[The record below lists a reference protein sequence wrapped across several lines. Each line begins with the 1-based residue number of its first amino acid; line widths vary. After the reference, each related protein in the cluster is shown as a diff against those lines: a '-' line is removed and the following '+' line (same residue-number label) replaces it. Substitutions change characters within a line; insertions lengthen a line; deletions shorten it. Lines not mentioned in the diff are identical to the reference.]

1 MTKYSLSLLL
11 GGGLV
16 LLLVLGEDLGGEV
29 GVVLVLGLVDLD
41 GIGHDLAVDA
51 GADLGGLHNLDL
63 DADHTLTEL
72 NVTDS
77 LVDEIVLGLSS
88 RDLVTHSVL
97 LGLGALSTDL
107 SADDDFATDGL
118 ALTHDGSH
126 DVVGGITDG
135 GTGEELELKVLAVGG
150 GAACGVV
157 GEGFDGELE
166 FVGLVVE
173 VVSLLDEGFDFLD
186 LAVGLGEHLLGLGAS
201 DADLGGHG
209 SGTDLDTGVSLFS
222 EGAGKELVEFG
233 TENSVSDELL
243 LGVDFLDLGGSG
255 HSNLLINDYQNLNEL
270 FNMRQGQLIKEIL
283 TVNPSVFS
291 FLSFLSSLF
300 LLF

>member
-1 MTKYSLSLLL
+1 MQQSIAKYSLSLLL
-11 GGGLV
+11 GGGLS
-16 LLLVLGEDLGGEV
+16 LLLVLGENLGGEV

-51 GADLGGLHNLDL
+51 GADFGGLHNLDL

-72 NVTDS
+72 NVTDG
-77 LVDEIVLGLSS
+77 LVNEVVLGLSS
-88 RDLVTHSVL
+88 GDLVTHSVL

-107 SADDDFATDGL
+107 TGNDDFATDGL
-118 ALTHDGSH
+118 TLTHDGSH

-157 GEGFDGELE
+157 REGFDRELE

-173 VVSLLDEGFDFLD
+173 VVSLLDERLDFLD
-186 LAVGLGEHLLGLGAS
+186 LAVGLGEHLLGLGAT

-209 SGTDLDTGVSLFS
+209 SGADLDTGVSLFS
-222 EGAGKELVEFG
+222 ESSGEELVKFG
-233 TENSVSDELL
+233 SEDTVSDELL

-255 HSNLLINDYQNLNEL
+255 HSLYLLINDYQILNEL
-270 FNMRQGQLIKEIL
+270 FNIRQVQLIKEIL
-283 TVNPSVFS
+283 MVNPSVFS
-291 FLSFLSSLF
+291 FLSSLF
-300 LLF
+300 